1 MAKRKYSALLPLK
14 LKYKK
19 RKTRTRR
26 NFSSKVAIKDTVDTE
41 PEFVNV

>member
-1 MAKRKYSALLPLK
+1 MAKRKYCALSPLK

-19 RKTRTRR
+19 RRIRMDI
-26 NFSSKVAIKDTVDTE
+26 SSKVAVKDTVDTE

>member
-1 MAKRKYSALLPLK
+1 MAKRKYCALSPLK

-19 RKTRTRR
+19 RRTRR
-26 NFSSKVAIKDTVDTE
+26 KTSSKLAVKDTVDTE